1 MIVTEYDYQE
11 LLDLLNQLAE
21 DFVNDE
27 ETLK

>member
-21 DFVNDE
+21 DFVNNG